1 MSKNKKITNKR
12 DKKTAID
19 FNANNYDVEELAAIL
34 NFETLP
40 LNEGIIKTRIQILSA
55 KFSKNSKATKF
66 FEVAEKRLIDY
77 FKGFNKQT
85 WQEAY
90 EHDDSAASKVLTQQ
104 FQYEL
109 KKEAAA
115 NKSLILNQ
123 SKNIIGR
130 ARLPPNQ
137 NLQTKGT
144 IQGTKN
150 PVARDI
156 IKRIV
161 NFDSHYRQ
169 ILKPDSVSCPGISYP
184 NNTQRRLYTPT
195 NYTVNLT
202 HPLINVVDL
211 TLESVEIP
219 NSWYVFSGDYG
230 TNRIKFLADDADVG
244 KTWSNNLKPNGEPY
258 DDPLIYDSSG
268 VTLQIID
275 GNYTSTQL
283 QDALNRVSGTG
294 TKVFLGTNFDI
305 SRAPTSPIGLDNIVF
320 SYNSI
325 NNKFTIHNN
334 NSFNITAQFYTSGLS
349 VDACPAQLLGFGKV
363 GDGGKVDYNLGWLL
377 GYRLTEK
384 LIPAG
389 QSREGLAPFDNYG
402 SKYFIISLDDFNNN
416 KPNKDLI
423 SLVTS
428 QASGFKLP
436 AYFNPQT
443 MDKNYGPGKYYNDE
457 VPKIPGWE
465 CVDVA
470 QDQGSA
476 ARGCFEGALNTDVSN
491 NLTKKQQYTVSQI
504 QLANKASAVD
514 RYSSPNATD
523 LLARIPINQPRNN
536 GQIILYKNDNPT
548 FTKRLYFGPV
558 KLSKFKV
565 RLLND
570 KGFEV
575 NLNEKDWS
583 FSIIV
588 SQLYQ
593 Y

>member
-90 EHDDSAASKVLTQQ
+90 EHDDSAASKELTQQ

-230 TNRIKFLADDADVG
+230 TNRIKFLADASGALEWGYDAF
-244 KTWSNNLKPNGEPY
+244 
-258 DDPLIYDSSG
+258 
-268 VTLQIID
+268 TLQIPD
-275 GNYTSTQL
+275 GNYTATQL
-283 QDALNRVSGTG
+283 QDALNRKAGTG
-294 TKVFLGTNFDI
+294 TKVLDDDGKEVLPPP
-305 SRAPTSPIGLDNIVF
+305 AIGFFKIDF

-334 NSFNITAQFYTSGLS
+334 NSFDISAQFYTAGLS

-377 GYRLTEK
+377 GFRVTEK
-384 LIPAG
+384 WIPAPPG
-389 QSREGLAPFDNYG
+389 TARFPSPVEGLAPFDNYG

-443 MDKNYGPGKYYNDE
+443 MDKNYQPGKYYNDE
-457 VPKIPGWE
+457 VPKEPGWK
-465 CVDVA
+465 CVDPNED
-470 QDQGSA
+470 QLDQGSVWNNP
-476 ARGCFEGALNTDVSN
+476 ARGCFEGALNTDISS
-491 NLTKKQQYTVSQI
+491 NLTKKQQYTVNQI
-504 QLANKASAVD
+504 QAANKAPAVD

>member
-1 MSKNKKITNKR
+1 MSKNKKIQNKR

-40 LNEGIIKTRIQILSA
+40 LNEGIIKTRIRILSA
-55 KFSKNSKATKF
+55 KFSKNVQAKKF

-90 EHDDSAASKVLTQQ
+90 EHDDSAASKVLTKQ

-144 IQGTKN
+144 VQGTKN
-150 PVARDI
+150 PVSRDI

-169 ILKPDSVSCPGISYP
+169 ILKPDSVSCPGISYA

-230 TNRIKFLADDADVG
+230 TNRIKFLADKADVG
-244 KTWSNNLKPNGEPY
+244 ETWGAN
-258 DDPLIYDSSG
+258 G

-283 QDALNRVSGTG
+283 RDALNRVSGTG
-294 TKVFLGTNFDI
+294 TKVLLNVGTKEEVEVL
-305 SRAPTSPIGLDNIVF
+305 PTDPSGLDNIEF

-334 NSFNITAQFYTSGLS
+334 NSFDISAQFYTAGLS

-377 GYRLTEK
+377 GYRVTEK
-384 LIPAG
+384 WIPP
-389 QSREGLAPFDNYG
+389 SYPVEGLAPFDNYG

-443 MDKNYGPGKYYNDE
+443 MNKNYGPGKYYNDE
-457 VPKIPGWE
+457 VDKIPGWE

-470 QDQGSA
+470 QDQGAA
-476 ARGCFEGALNTDVSN
+476 ARGCFEGALNTDVSS

-504 QLANKASAVD
+504 QAANRAPAVN
-514 RYSSPNATD
+514 RYSSPNTSD
-523 LLARIPINQPRNN
+523 LLARVPINQQRNN

-575 NLNEKDWS
+575 NLNERDWS

>member
-230 TNRIKFLADDADVG
+230 TNRIKFLADWADVSG
-244 KTWSNNLKPNGEPY
+244 TWGVASP
-258 DDPLIYDSSG
+258 G
-268 VTLQIID
+268 VTLQIPD
-275 GNYTSTQL
+275 GNYTATQL
-283 QDALNRVSGTG
+283 RDALNRVSGTG
-294 TKVFLGTNFDI
+294 YKVLVDGVEVL
-305 SRAPTSPIGLDNIVF
+305 PTDPSGLDNIDF

-334 NSFNITAQFYTSGLS
+334 NSFDISAQFYTAGLS

-377 GYRLTEK
+377 GFRVTEK
-384 LIPAG
+384 WIPAPPHPR
-389 QSREGLAPFDNYG
+389 SPVEGLAPFDNYG

-443 MDKNYGPGKYYNDE
+443 MDKNYQPGKYYNDE
-457 VPKIPGWE
+457 VPKEPGWK
-465 CVDVA
+465 CVDPNED
-470 QDQGSA
+470 QLDQGSVWNNP
-476 ARGCFEGALNTDVSN
+476 ARGCFEGALNTDISS
-491 NLTKKQQYTVSQI
+491 NLTKKQQYTVNQI
-504 QLANKASAVD
+504 QAANKAPAVD